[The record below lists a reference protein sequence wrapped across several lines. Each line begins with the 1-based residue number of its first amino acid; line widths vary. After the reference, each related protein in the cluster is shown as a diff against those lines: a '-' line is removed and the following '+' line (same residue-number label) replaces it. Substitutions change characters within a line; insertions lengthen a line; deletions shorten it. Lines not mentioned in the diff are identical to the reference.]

1 MNRHR
6 DFRARVEAALALIPL
21 EFRDLLGDTPI
32 LVEDWPS
39 EALLTELG
47 MEPEDALYG
56 LYEGP
61 DRFEAIEAAR
71 EGFVGL
77 PGRVILYQG
86 PLEEDFAGPEELQRE
101 VAITLVHEIAHHFGI
116 DEARLEELGWD

>member
-6 DFRARVEAALALIPL
+6 DFRARVEAALALIPS

-32 LVEDWPS
+32 LVEAWPS

-47 MEPEDALYG
+47 MEPDDVLYG

-61 DRFEAIEAAR
+61 DRFEAIEAGR
-71 EGFVGL
+71 EAFAL

-86 PLEEDFAGPEELQRE
+86 PLEEDFPDPDALQQE

>member
-1 MNRHR
+1 M
-6 DFRARVEAALALIPL
+6 ALIPS

-39 EALLTELG
+39 ETLLAELG
-47 MEPEDALYG
+47 MEPDDTLYG

-61 DRFEAIEAAR
+61 DRFEAIETAR
-71 EGFVGL
+71 EAFAL
-77 PGRVILYQG
+77 PGRVILYRG
-86 PLEEDFAGPEELQRE
+86 PLEEDFPEPEELQRE